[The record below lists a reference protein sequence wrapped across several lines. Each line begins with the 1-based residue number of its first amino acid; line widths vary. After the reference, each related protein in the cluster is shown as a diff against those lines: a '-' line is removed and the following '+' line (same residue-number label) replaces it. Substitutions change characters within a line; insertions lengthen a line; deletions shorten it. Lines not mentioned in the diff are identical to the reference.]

1 MLSGH
6 DIGVSATTKPALDGR
21 LAVEQIERWLAA
33 RPPQP
38 ANPEAVFEALRAQMQ
53 KIEDRWR
60 TQSVRIAEIL
70 DDIGRSET
78 LDDILRHLAR
88 LEQHLQAKKDAVSVR
103 ADESGSP
110 PRRRAV
116 RTLLRL

>member
-1 MLSGH
+1 MPSGH
-6 DIGVSATTKPALDGR
+6 DFGVSANTNPAADGR
-21 LAVEQIERWLAA
+21 LAVERIERWLAA
-33 RPPQP
+33 RPARL
-38 ANPEAVFEALRAQMQ
+38 ANPEAVFEVLRTQMQ

-60 TQSVRIAEIL
+60 AHSPRAAEIL

-78 LDDILRHLAR
+78 VDDILRHLAR
-88 LEQHLQAKKDAVSVR
+88 LEQQLRAGEDAMSAR
-103 ADESGSP
+103 ANESGSA